1 MKELYQLLN
10 TFLPLTYKVINCLSS
25 ICYYKV
31 LSKGREYQAMFL
43 STYEFLDE
51 NKSRYPTKSLCNPNI
66 FYTVIS
72 HARALVVAVGNPLQ
86 LLKIEEVMGSVLGCK
101 ERCWREYLRRCLKH
115 KALYFPQSYSSS
127 DKEMMLKVIQS
138 NV

>member
-1 MKELYQLLN
+1 
-10 TFLPLTYKVINCLSS
+10 
-25 ICYYKV
+25 
-31 LSKGREYQAMFL
+31 MFL

-51 NKSRYPTKSLCNPNI
+51 NKSRYPTKSLCNPSV

-86 LLKIEEVMGSVLGCK
+86 LLKTEEVMGSEIGRK

-115 KALYFPQSYSSS
+115 KAVYFPQSYSPS

-138 NV
+138 NVYT

>member
-1 MKELYQLLN
+1 
-10 TFLPLTYKVINCLSS
+10 
-25 ICYYKV
+25 
-31 LSKGREYQAMFL
+31 MFL

-51 NKSRYPTKSLCNPNI
+51 NKSRYPTKSLCNPSV

-86 LLKIEEVMGSVLGCK
+86 LLKTEEVMGSAIGRK
-101 ERCWREYLRRCLKH
+101 ERCWREYLIRCLKH
-115 KALYFPQSYSSS
+115 KVVYFPQSYSPS

-138 NV
+138 NVYT